1 VRLLGHSGARSLLVA
16 FLVAS
21 LVNVPALAA
30 DRPLG
35 MIVLARSAHLGDQ
48 EALAGTNVYS
58 GDTLEVVDGDGLVR
72 LKLGLDQLYLAG
84 YGSRAMLTQLDRGVR
99 ATLLSGTLGLSSAPG
114 KMEIETALAII
125 RPADGAR
132 AFGQVTL
139 TGPNQM
145 TVAAYS
151 GALVLEGNGSKQ
163 TIPAGEAYRVTLV
176 PDDTAAAV
184 QDQQQGPPGGASNQH
199 YTVYSTGK
207 GKLILELI
215 IIGGAAIGSY
225 FLYRHFTHSCS
236 DPDC

>member
-1 VRLLGHSGARSLLVA
+1 VRLLVRSGARSLLVA
-16 FLVAS
+16 ILVAS

-30 DRPLG
+30 GARPLG
-35 MIVLARSAHLGDQ
+35 VIVLARAAHLGNQ
-48 EALAGTNVYS
+48 VALAGTNVYS
-58 GDTLEVVDGDGLVR
+58 GDTLEIVDGDGVAR

-84 YGSRAMLTQLDRGVR
+84 YGSQALLTQLDSGVR

-114 KMEIETALAII
+114 KMEIETPLAII
-125 RPADGAR
+125 RPAEGAR

-151 GALVLEGNGSKQ
+151 GALVVEGNGSER
-163 TIPAGEAYRVTLV
+163 TIPAGESYRVTLV
-176 PDDTAAAV
+176 PDDTAASS
-184 QDQQQGPPGGASNQH
+184 QDQQQGGTDH
-199 YTVYSTGK
+199 KRYTVYTNGK
-207 GKLILELI
+207 GKLIFDLI
-215 IIGGAAIGSY
+215 LIGGAAIGSY